1 MSEAVVENKERKTL
15 TKKELTKTWWTWICW
30 GQICYNWERLMGL
43 GFCHT
48 MTTAI
53 EKLYGDNEEEKRAAL
68 VRHMEYYNTE
78 NTWGA
83 IVPGIVCSLEEERA
97 NGGDVDADAI
107 RNLKTALMGPLAGIG
122 DTVTQSLVKVI
133 LLGIGIDMAKQGSAL
148 GPILFVVLFSLYAIG
163 VSHWIFF
170 KGYETGKAS
179 VVKLLSGGA
188 VKTVT
193 ECLGVVGMSVLGALV
208 AKNIG
213 VTTPLDFHVG
223 EMEVVMQDVL
233 DSIVPK
239 MIPLIIFFI
248 AYNQL
253 KKGKKP
259 TTVMIYM
266 MIWSVV
272 LSLLGILA

>member
-1 MSEAVVENKERKTL
+1 MTETAPKKTL
-15 TKKELTKTWWTWICW
+15 TKQELTKTWWDWICW

-53 EKLYGDNEEEKRAAL
+53 QKLYGDNEEEKRAAL
-68 VRHMEYYNTE
+68 TRHMEYYNTE

-97 NGGDVDADAI
+97 NGGDVDPDAI

-133 LLGIGIDMAKQGSAL
+133 LLGVGIDMAKNGNAF
-148 GPILFVVLFSLYAIG
+148 GPVLFVILFSVYAIG
-163 VSHWIFF
+163 VSHFLFF
-170 KGYETGKAS
+170 RGYTLGKQS
-179 VVKLLSGGA
+179 VVKLLSGGT
-188 VKTVT
+188 VKKVT

-223 EMEVVMQDVL
+223 EMEIVMQDVL
-233 DSIVPK
+233 DSIIPK
-239 MIPLIIFFI
+239 LIPLIIFFI
-248 AYNQL
+248 VYKQL
-253 KKGKKP
+253 KDGKKP
-259 TTVMIYM
+259 TTVMIYLM
-266 MIWSVV
+266 VASVI

>member
-1 MSEAVVENKERKTL
+1 MTETKEKKTL
-15 TKKELTKTWWTWICW
+15 TQKELNKTWWDWICW

-53 EKLYGDNEEEKRAAL
+53 QKLYGDNEEEKRAAL
-68 VRHMEYYNTE
+68 TRHMEYYNTE

-133 LLGIGIDMAKQGSAL
+133 LLGVGIDMAKNGNPM
-148 GPILFVVLFSLYAIG
+148 GPILFVILFSVYAIG
-163 VSHWIFF
+163 VSRFLFF
-170 KGYETGKAS
+170 RGYKLGKES
-179 VVKLLSGGA
+179 VVKLLSGGM
-188 VKTVT
+188 VKRVT
-193 ECLGVVGMSVLGALV
+193 ESLGVVGMAVLGALV

-213 VTTPLDFHVG
+213 VTTPLDFQIG
-223 EMEVVMQDVL
+223 EMEIVMQDLL
-233 DSIVPK
+233 DSIIPK
-239 MIPLIIFFI
+239 LIPLVIFLI
-248 AYNQL
+248 VYRQL

-259 TTVMIYM
+259 TTVMVYM
-266 MIWSVV
+266 MIASVI